1 MYVLVTAGVS
11 VERMEMGGRYCE
23 FTHHKVRGMGKNPES
38 EIRGFLPPPRNE
50 SFCFYPTLY
59 MCESYILFFEF

>member
-1 MYVLVTAGVS
+1 MYVLVAAGVS

-38 EIRGFLPPPRNE
+38 EIRGFLPPSAERVVLLLSHTE
-50 SFCFYPTLY
+50 YV
-59 MCESYILFFEF
+59 